1 MHIAQQTSS
10 GEGVTVTVTEKSTHI
25 KSVKRVIDAFC
36 SDDALIVHTA
46 THN

>member
-10 GEGVTVTVTEKSTHI
+10 GEGVTVTEKSTHI